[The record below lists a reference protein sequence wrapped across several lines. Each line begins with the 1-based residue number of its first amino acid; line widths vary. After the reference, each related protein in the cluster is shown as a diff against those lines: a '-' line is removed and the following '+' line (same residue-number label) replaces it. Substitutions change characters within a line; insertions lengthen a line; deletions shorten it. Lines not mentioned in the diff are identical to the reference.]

1 MVGKKDMKNNK
12 LERKLKLYQSVESTF
27 LKATRK
33 LFARLNKKVISEGEL
48 EVLEGLM
55 MQYATKADL
64 KIYLDLKDEFLTV
77 AKSDDAEKAS
87 VVVPIEKEEEE
98 HGIRAVEH
106 SKNFDDAEK
115 ASVADQAEN
124 LEDFKMTPDA
134 PVKKKLNKRS
144 FLKRW
149 RK

>member
-1 MVGKKDMKNNK
+1 MLGKKDMKNNK

-27 LKATRK
+27 LKCTRK
-33 LFARLNKKVISEGEL
+33 LFARLNKKEITEHEL
-48 EVLEGLM
+48 EVLDSLM
-55 MQYATKADL
+55 SSYATKADL

-77 AKSDDAEKAS
+77 AKVDDAEKAS
-87 VVVPIEKEEEE
+87 VSVQIEEQGKE

-115 ASVADQAEN
+115 ASVADQASEN
-124 LEDFKMTPDA
+124 LEDFKMTDA
-134 PVKKKLNKRS
+134 PVKKKLKKSLFRR
-144 FLKRW
+144 LR